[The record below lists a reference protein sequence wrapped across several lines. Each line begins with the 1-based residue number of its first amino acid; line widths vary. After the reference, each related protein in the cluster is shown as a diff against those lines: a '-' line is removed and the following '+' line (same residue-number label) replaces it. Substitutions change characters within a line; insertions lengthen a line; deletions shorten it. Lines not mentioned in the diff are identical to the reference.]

1 MMIIGGFFN
10 RLEASRK
17 YLFGMLSVYGKANDS
32 VIVGAFLVRGQEALP
47 AFDVAPDYESYEF
60 TKLDT
65 SKKEDREF
73 VEDQWEAEKPVVIKG
88 KVYIYFFFRPS
99 PSQSLSSTIILA
111 ASLCVVGIIYP
122 FPLI

>member
-1 MMIIGGFFN
+1 MVTIGGFFN

-17 YLFGMLSVYGKANDS
+17 YLFGMTSVYGKANDS

-60 TKLDT
+60 TKLDP

-73 VEDQWEAEKPVVIKG
+73 VEDQWEAEKPVVING
-88 KVYIYFFFRPS
+88 KVWRGFFFPSYSRSLVLRPS
-99 PSQSLSSTIILA
+99 PLLQTF
-111 ASLCVVGIIYP
+111 CH
-122 FPLI
+122 